1 MGNGPLKVN
10 PSPYG
15 QGPKSVHTH
24 TRNALP
30 ALYRG
35 KQNGDVVSVRAGYGY
50 QRRFMICMDKTIE
63 DAVSFDEL
71 YKGLKK
77 SCRNVRWKDSVTGY
91 EANGLKNTYEL
102 RKSLLNGTYKISG
115 YQHFKV
121 HEPKER
127 EIVAT
132 RIKDRQFQRSL
143 CDNVLYPQVT
153 RSFIRDNC
161 ACLRGRGVDDALNRL
176 TVHLQRYFRKHR
188 ATGYVLKCDI
198 RHYFAETPHE
208 IAKAAIRKRL
218 TDKRAAFYIDQIID
232 SFGGDHGIGL
242 GSQVSQ
248 ITELAVLDDL
258 DHYIKERLRIKHY
271 LRYMDDFILIH
282 HDKAV
287 LQNALKEI
295 EKQLSA
301 LGLTLNRKT
310 QIFPL
315 KEGIVWL
322 KWRFILT
329 DTGKVIRRISRKSV
343 VRERRKLKRMAKLVM
358 AGRIPADAMKES
370 FVTWKAHASRG
381 NCRKIIA
388 DMNIL
393 YCRLTKEILQNEGKK

>member
-1 MGNGPLKVN
+1 
-10 PSPYG
+10 
-15 QGPKSVHTH
+15 
-24 TRNALP
+24 
-30 ALYRG
+30 
-35 KQNGDVVSVRAGYGY
+35 
-50 QRRFMICMDKTIE
+50 MDKRIE
-63 DAVSFDEL
+63 DAVSFGEL

-91 EANGLKNTYEL
+91 EANGLKNTFLL
-102 RKSLLNGTYKISG
+102 RQSLLNGTYQISG
-115 YQHFKV
+115 YQRFRV

-161 ACLRGRGVDDALNRL
+161 ACQRGKGVDDALDRL
-176 TVHLQRYFRKHR
+176 NAHLQRYFRKHG
-188 ATGYVLKCDI
+188 ASGWALKCDI

-208 IAKAAIRKRL
+208 VAKEAIRKRL
-218 TDKRAAFYIDQIID
+218 TDKRAAFYTDQIID
-232 SFGGDHGIGL
+232 SFGGDVGIGL

-258 DHYIKERLRIKHY
+258 DHYIKERLHIKHY

-282 HDKAV
+282 DDRSI
-287 LQNALKEI
+287 LENALKEI
-295 EKQLSA
+295 TERLAA
-301 LGLTLNRKT
+301 LGLTLNNKT

-315 KEGIVWL
+315 KQGIVWL

-329 DTGKVIRRISRKSV
+329 DTGKVVRRISRKSV
-343 VRERRKLKRMAKLVM
+343 VRERRKLIRMSRLVS
-358 AGRIPADAMKES
+358 AGRIPLDSMKES
-370 FVTWKAHASRG
+370 FVTWKAHAQRG
-381 NCRKIIA
+381 NCREIIA
-388 DMNIL
+388 DMQKL
-393 YCRLTKEILQNEGKK
+393 YNQLIMEVWKNENQH

>member
-1 MGNGPLKVN
+1 
-10 PSPYG
+10 
-15 QGPKSVHTH
+15 
-24 TRNALP
+24 
-30 ALYRG
+30 
-35 KQNGDVVSVRAGYGY
+35 
-50 QRRFMICMDKTIE
+50 MDKRIE
-63 DAVSFDEL
+63 DAVSFGEL

-91 EANGLKNTYEL
+91 EANGLKNTFLL
-102 RKSLLNGTYKISG
+102 RQSLLNGTYQISG
-115 YQHFKV
+115 YQRFRV

-161 ACLRGRGVDDALNRL
+161 ARQRGKGVDDALDRL
-176 TVHLQRYFRKHR
+176 NVHLQRYFRKHG
-188 ATGYVLKCDI
+188 ASGWVLKCDI

-218 TDKRAAFYIDQIID
+218 TDKRAAFYTDQIID
-232 SFGGDHGIGL
+232 SFGGDVGIGL

-258 DHYIKERLRIKHY
+258 DHYIKERLHIRHY

-282 HDKAV
+282 EDRSI
-287 LQNALKEI
+287 LENTLKEI
-295 EKQLSA
+295 TDRLTA
-301 LGLTLNRKT
+301 LGLTLNNKT

-315 KEGIVWL
+315 KQGIIWL

-329 DTGKVIRRISRKSV
+329 DTGKIVRRIGRKSV
-343 VRERRKLKRMAKLVM
+343 VRERRKLIRMSRLVS
-358 AGRIPADAMKES
+358 AGRIPFDSMKES
-370 FVTWKAHASRG
+370 FVTWKAHAQRG

-388 DMNIL
+388 DMQKL
-393 YCRLTKEILQNEGKK
+393 YDQLIVEVQKNENQY